1 MLLENPSEKNESQI
15 YKNCW
20 ELIYDQRQLLLLTRK
35 QSVTIMVF
43 LCFRS
48 LGPPEQPTAT

>member
-48 LGPPEQPTAT
+48 FGPPEQPTAT

>member
-1 MLLENPSEKNESQI
+1 MKILQKKNESQI

-48 LGPPEQPTAT
+48 FGPPEQPTAT